1 MLPSHFLSS
10 QRRLT
15 YVLLFILTLRP
26 WVQVLEGIEKARL
39 NLLLILM
46 LPQLRLELPWRG
58 FQSLNLL
65 LILIL
70 SKAAVIA
77 PLEGVLDHE
86 EGTEPPAHTHSP
98 LSQAAVRAP
107 LVQNLLLLL
116 ILLYLRLRL
125 ELLWRGSRSLKVEQ
139 NLLLILILL
148 YLRLRLELLLR
159 AGSWSLKAQ
168 RRWSAMFFLSLII
181 YSRTEKCIQE
191 TQTNADFK
199 FFNSIF

>member
-10 QRRLT
+10 QRRLI
-15 YVLLFILTLRP
+15 YVLVFILTLRP
-26 WVQVLEGIEKARL
+26 WDQVLEGIEKARL

-46 LPQLRLELPWRG
+46 LLQLRLELPWRG
-58 FQSLNLL
+58 FQSFNLL

-77 PLEGVLDHE
+77 PLEGVLVHE
-86 EGTEPPAHTHSP
+86 EGTEPPAHIHSP

-107 LVQNLLLLL
+107 L
-116 ILLYLRLRL
+116 
-125 ELLWRGSRSLKVEQ
+125 EQ